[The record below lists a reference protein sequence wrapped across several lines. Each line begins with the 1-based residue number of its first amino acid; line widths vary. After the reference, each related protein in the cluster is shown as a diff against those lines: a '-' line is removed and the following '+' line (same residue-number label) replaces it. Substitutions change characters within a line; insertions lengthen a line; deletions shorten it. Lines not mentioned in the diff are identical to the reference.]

1 MRIWETEITLSS
13 AMNILKV
20 NVTGFTVIRLKEG
33 GYALSTA
40 KYAFEEREL
49 LSLIRCTLLIQQ
61 QTMGRVL
68 RLQWLN
74 YKRQHSALHSLRH
87 TTQGITEELWK
98 RQKKGKSQFTTEMAL
113 KNIFVLS
120 LLLSSSAI
128 GNCQP
133 LSKFV
138 CH

>member
-20 NVTGFTVIRLKEG
+20 NVTGFNVMQLKVA

-68 RLQWLN
+68 RLQWRN

-98 RQKKGKSQFTTEMAL
+98 RQKKGKKSIHDRNGFEEYFCFVAT
-113 KNIFVLS
+113 FVLIS
-120 LLLSSSAI
+120 HWQLSAS
-128 GNCQP
+128 Q
-133 LSKFV
+133 
-138 CH
+138 